1 MKRVLCFFTI
11 FLTSLFFYGQ
21 GKQDFASRFMQL
33 SKEDTAVHCITVS
46 PHMMGQMLKAP
57 GAEQNE
63 NINRIISKLK
73 SARIITVNR
82 RGDDYYDYAEQMLE
96 KNKYRFQRD
105 KSYQNTHICGC
116 FYIRTKG
123 SEIVE
128 LVMIHKDTKEGNF
141 ILINL
146 TGKIDEE
153 FISNLTR
160 MWNGH
165 TAKLK

>member
-1 MKRVLCFFTI
+1 
-11 FLTSLFFYGQ
+11 
-21 GKQDFASRFMQL
+21 
-33 SKEDTAVHCITVS
+33 
-46 PHMMGQMLKAP
+46 
-57 GAEQNE
+57 
-63 NINRIISKLK
+63 
-73 SARIITVNR
+73 
-82 RGDDYYDYAEQMLE
+82 MLE

-105 KSYQNTHICGC
+105 KSYQNTHISGC

-128 LVMIHKDTKEGNF
+128 LVMIHKDTKGGKF

>member
-1 MKRVLCFFTI
+1 
-11 FLTSLFFYGQ
+11 
-21 GKQDFASRFMQL
+21 
-33 SKEDTAVHCITVS
+33 
-46 PHMMGQMLKAP
+46 MGQMLKAP

-82 RGDDYYDYAEQMLE
+82 RGEDYYQYAEQMLE

-105 KSYQNTHICGC
+105 KSYQNTHISGC

-128 LVMIHKDTKEGNF
+128 LVMIHKDTKGGKF

-165 TAKLK
+165 TAKL